1 MEQGSLKK
9 ATDLILDTI
18 QNSNIDELDKME
30 LMLNLYIFLN
40 NYDEAI
46 KQRFDNRRNND
57 IKGSSRRI

>member
-9 ATDLILDTI
+9 ATELIIDAI
-18 QNSNIDELDKME
+18 QNSEINIVDKME
-30 LMLNLYIFLN
+30 LMMNLYIFLN

>member
-18 QNSNIDELDKME
+18 QNSDINELDKME
-30 LMLNLYIFLN
+30 LMMNLYIFLN